1 MNGLSVIGKGFKPA
15 THSDSAPSVSLLKP
29 NIGSNSA
36 KPSGED
42 KRKARIAKAD
52 KEFKRAVY
60 KFSPEKGL
68 DKISREVGKAEVN
81 PGSGAEEIASN
92 GLSFL
97 VVIGTNAAT
106 LAKAAVDVAKAR
118 LPVEFDKMLDKAKT
132 QLEEGNTKSQVG
144 GTEPRVKIKIFSNM
158 FKITYL
164 PAILSLLISIF
175 LIIVLIWGTIQWI
188 LSIINKY
195 TGSNMSLP
203 NITFDKKITQTV
215 YSIFF
220 VITSWFL
227 MFYLV
232 IDYFRNVGPE
242 LDIIQIG
249 KQFIGA
255 LYILWPITVLI
266 IGSGIAKAFYKI
278 SCNGNK
284 PNVLSW
290 AKIVEA
296 STLNVVGMT
305 ILIIVFLLLKPIKY
319 LYERYLHILVKKR
332 FDRLTDI
339 VRVTLK
345 LMVIYILLRMVSIMI
360 EDVISN
366 KLVFFISKLNK
377 NIEAPPVNCNAE
389 EEEQKTKQSEL
400 AKILE
405 EIYMIISGFI
415 AIVIIIFIII
425 IQCPHPWVGST
436 SKLNATIGNVLLR
449 LVDILT
455 RFIVENKY
463 GKIDCN
469 TKKKGSGFFSSLT
482 GSVGKGAEVPASDG
496 TGATGYGSRFK
507 ETVAAYKAGA
517 YKAGDK
523 AQAESQKADTS
534 TAEAYSAIF
543 KGAPAPPSPA
553 LTSNST
559 ATKLPPMERTM
570 DDKVGAS
577 SIRQE
582 LQVLPAIPRRQA
594 PILEQQQAIPPSTP
608 PAIPAEIPA
617 QGTTEK
623 I

>member
-1 MNGLSVIGKGFKPA
+1 MNGLSVIGKGFKPT
-15 THSDSAPSVSLLKP
+15 THTAPSGSILNP

-36 KPSGED
+36 KPSGND
-42 KRKARIAKAD
+42 KHKERIAEAD
-52 KEFKRAVY
+52 KKLKIAADR
-60 KFSPEKGL
+60 FSPQKGL
-68 DKISREVGKAEVN
+68 KKMKREVRNTEVN
-81 PGSGAEEIASN
+81 PEPGAEKVASN

-97 VVIGTNAAT
+97 VVIGTNFAT
-106 LAKAAVDVAKAR
+106 LANAAVDVVKAR
-118 LPVEFDKMLDKAKT
+118 LPVEFDKMLDKAKE
-132 QLEEGNTKSQVG
+132 QLEEGNKKSQVG
-144 GTEPRVKIKIFSNM
+144 GTEPRAKIKRFSNM

-319 LYERYLHILVKKR
+319 LYEKFLHRFVKKR

-377 NIEAPPVNCNAE
+377 NVEALPVNCNAE

-482 GSVGKGAEVPASDG
+482 GSVGKGAKVPASDG
-496 TGATGYGSRFK
+496 TGATGYINRFK
-507 ETVAAYKAGA
+507 ETAAAS
-517 YKAGDK
+517 KAGDK

-534 TAEAYSAIF
+534 TAQAYSAIY
-543 KGAPAPPSPA
+543 KGAPAPPAPVPA
-553 LTSNST
+553 
-559 ATKLPPMERTM
+559 
-570 DDKVGAS
+570 
-577 SIRQE
+577 
-582 LQVLPAIPRRQA
+582 
-594 PILEQQQAIPPSTP
+594 TP
-608 PAIPAEIPA
+608 PAI
-617 QGTTEK
+617 GTTEK